1 MYPGLVFRPSGPY
14 ALLIFNFCSSFVTP
28 LGSTVV
34 SSTAENGLSPF
45 DGRSESVS
53 RVKAD
58 WNCLLTLPALSCTS
72 VFRIPLS
79 VSEVIPN
86 VSFFKDLTNDQN
98 LLIFSFL
105 LGLSGYRLS
114 STKVKVLD
122 TFLQC
127 ASGVTFCSC
136 ALNRL

>member
-1 MYPGLVFRPSGPY
+1 M
-14 ALLIFNFCSSFVTP
+14 TP

-58 WNCLLTLPALSCTS
+58 WNCLLQIFALSCTS

-114 STKVKVLD
+114 STKVKIPD
-122 TFLQC
+122 AFLQY
-127 ASGVTFCSC
+127 ASRMTFCSC